1 MQVYVF
7 VENTIQ
13 QKMLQQKAVEKSVMF
28 HLYNLILFYS
38 IEEKNLLYSG
48 KKHVFGGRERLRL
61 IYRRQGEK
69 PAVSWGDMLILS
81 TAADGTTFPLL
92 VMA

>member
-13 QKMLQQKAVEKSVMF
+13 QKMLQQKVVEKSAMF

-38 IEEKNLLYSG
+38 IEKIKSVIFWKEASVWREG
-48 KKHVFGGRERLRL
+48 KTQAHL
-61 IYRRQGEK
+61 
-69 PAVSWGDMLILS
+69 
-81 TAADGTTFPLL
+81 
-92 VMA
+92 